1 MAVSLFTL
9 VYPELRQLP
18 ARDRLRALRRARRNS
33 FDALELIGI
42 AAGLIV
48 AMMMA
53 RYASTRF
60 SVDGH
65 ALALIAVVV
74 ALVTVAP
81 FFLRRT
87 RRSLRRMRAPAP

>member
-1 MAVSLFTL
+1 MAFSLFTL

-18 ARDRLRALRRARRNS
+18 APDRLRALRRARRNS

-53 RYASTRF
+53 RYASTRL
-60 SVDGH
+60 SVGNH
-65 ALALIAVVV
+65 GLAVIALAV
-74 ALVTVAP
+74 ALVAVAP

-87 RRSLRRMRAPAP
+87 RRGLRRMNALAP